1 MFKYHNLFVAH
12 QYIDDTS
19 SLGTSDNA
27 DNILQAIDL
36 DEFLKD
42 PKKYLLLLGD
52 AFLSEHI
59 DELEQ
64 ASKEGSRF
72 ANEVLENR

>member
-1 MFKYHNLFVAH
+1 MAQSVRNYVNNLDKIEEVV
-12 QYIDDTS
+12 
-19 SLGTSDNA
+19 SDNA

-52 AFLSEHI
+52 AFLNEHI

-64 ASKEGSRF
+64 ASNEGSRF
-72 ANEVLENR
+72 ADEVLKNK

>member
-1 MFKYHNLFVAH
+1 MAQSVRNYVDNLDKIEEVV
-12 QYIDDTS
+12 
-19 SLGTSDNA
+19 SDNA
-27 DNILQAIDL
+27 DNILQAINL

>member
-1 MFKYHNLFVAH
+1 MAQSVRNYVNNLDKIEEVV
-12 QYIDDTS
+12 
-19 SLGTSDNA
+19 SDNA

-36 DEFLKD
+36 DEFLAD

-72 ANEVLENR
+72 ASEVLENR

>member
-1 MFKYHNLFVAH
+1 MAQSVRNYVDNLDKIEEVV
-12 QYIDDTS
+12 
-19 SLGTSDNA
+19 SDNA
-27 DNILQAIDL
+27 ENILQAIDL

-52 AFLSEHI
+52 AFLNEHI

>member
-1 MFKYHNLFVAH
+1 MV
-12 QYIDDTS
+12 
-19 SLGTSDNA
+19 SDNA
-27 DNILQAIDL
+27 DNILKAIDL
-36 DEFLKD
+36 DEILKD

-72 ANEVLENR
+72 ASEVLKNR

>member
-1 MFKYHNLFVAH
+1 MAQSVRNYVDNLDKIEEVV
-12 QYIDDTS
+12 
-19 SLGTSDNA
+19 SDNA

>member
-1 MFKYHNLFVAH
+1 MAQSVRNYVNNLDKIEEVV
-12 QYIDDTS
+12 
-19 SLGTSDNA
+19 SDNA

>member
-1 MFKYHNLFVAH
+1 MAQSVRNYVNNLDKIEEVV
-12 QYIDDTS
+12 
-19 SLGTSDNA
+19 SDNA

-36 DEFLKD
+36 DEFLAD

>member
-1 MFKYHNLFVAH
+1 MAQSVRNYVNNLDKIEEVV
-12 QYIDDTS
+12 
-19 SLGTSDNA
+19 SDNA
-27 DNILQAIDL
+27 DNILKAIDL

-72 ANEVLENR
+72 ASEVLKNR

>member
-1 MFKYHNLFVAH
+1 MAQSVRNYVDNLDKIEEVV
-12 QYIDDTS
+12 S
-19 SLGTSDNA
+19 NNA

>member
-1 MFKYHNLFVAH
+1 LAQSVRNYVDNLDKIEEVV
-12 QYIDDTS
+12 S
-19 SLGTSDNA
+19 NNA